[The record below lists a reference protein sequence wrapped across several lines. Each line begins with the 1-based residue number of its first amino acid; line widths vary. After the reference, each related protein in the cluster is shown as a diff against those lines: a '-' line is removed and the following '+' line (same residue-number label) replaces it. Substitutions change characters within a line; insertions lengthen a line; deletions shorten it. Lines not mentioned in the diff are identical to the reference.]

1 MNPKNFHL
9 VGGIVLA
16 LVGLLGLLGALTS
29 VFGDM
34 SYLVYLIVG
43 IIAMI
48 GSFVFPMG
56 LQKIVAFL
64 IGIIA
69 IILGLYNLLLSGD
82 TFLGMSL
89 GNSVAA
95 VFDLI
100 VGIWAL
106 LSAKGKQA
114 MMSGGGMGGMSNQ
127 MPS

>member
-1 MNPKNFHL
+1 MNPKSFHL

-16 LVGLLGLLGALTS
+16 LVGLLGLLGALDS
-29 VFGDM
+29 VFGDLSYM
-34 SYLVYLIVG
+34 VYLVVG

-48 GSFVFPMG
+48 GSFVFPTG
-56 LQKIVAFL
+56 LQKTVAML

-69 IILGLYNLLLSGD
+69 VLLGLYNLLFSGD

-89 GNSVAA
+89 GNSVAG

-106 LSAKGKQA
+106 LSAKGKPA
-114 MMSGGGMGGMSNQ
+114 MMSSGMPTSTM
-127 MPS
+127 